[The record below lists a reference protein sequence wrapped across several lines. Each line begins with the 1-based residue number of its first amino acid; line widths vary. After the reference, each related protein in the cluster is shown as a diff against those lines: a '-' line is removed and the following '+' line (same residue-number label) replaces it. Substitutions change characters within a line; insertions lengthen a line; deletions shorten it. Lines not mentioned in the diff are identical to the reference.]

1 MSTPRAVGGPKKRG
15 HQHHPKNEGTRK
27 RAALDLSSNGAP
39 LSIYSRNNAVTVQN
53 ATTEARNQNNVFSNS
68 ASPDNNK
75 EIEQTAPNKTNNNCD
90 IEVIDLTNCDDNIS
104 EANSNVDHV
113 KTNEADSKAAK
124 DERNKKHRKH
134 KRSKS
139 KKRDEEKQEM
149 SLVHRPEAEGSSF
162 SDLENEFNEDN
173 VDPEIEELS
182 KLRCTSEMTE
192 VVAEREKRR
201 NRRCADYPGLA
212 FSSIFSSDTLMK
224 FSIIRNE
231 LHNIMNTQLKRVG
244 TRLNRRINHCM

>member
-1 MSTPRAVGGPKKRG
+1 MS
-15 HQHHPKNEGTRK
+15 
-27 RAALDLSSNGAP
+27 SSSAP
-39 LSIYSRNNAVTVQN
+39 LSIYSKNNVVTVQN
-53 ATTEARNQNNVFSNS
+53 AAVTNQNNVITNS
-68 ASPDNNK
+68 ASPDNKQPSLDVK
-75 EIEQTAPNKTNNNCD
+75 ETTPNKANNNCD
-90 IEVIDLTNCDDNIS
+90 IEVIDLTNCDDDINNVKKES
-104 EANSNVDHV
+104 NSD
-113 KTNEADSKAAK
+113 TNEDKNNEVVSKSVK
-124 DERNKKHRKH
+124 EDRNKKLRKP

-139 KKRDEEKQEM
+139 KKRDEHIPDM
-149 SLVHRPEAEGSSF
+149 SLVHRPEAEGSSL
-162 SDLENEFNEDN
+162 SDQENEFKEDN

-244 TRLNRRINHCM
+244 TRLDGLEYCASEKSSSVPRLFLDVKQTNPS